1 MSVFRIVGNY
11 YEDIL
16 DYYTREYKKI
26 DPTFDPIALQEEYIK
41 FQADTTRSPKLVAFK
56 TNFEAMFTLRAEQTA
71 KKTEIMQN
79 LASAFARVHRLN
91 QSTWSYWNARQKVFR
106 TMIIVMSIM
115 IIITFIILL
124 YMIRIRMRYSKDG
137 DVFSADNIQSIL
149 LYIIVYTI
157 FFTIMLMLLLLMI
170 EGVRMSSTRK
180 KDNNVRFTNFNVMLI
195 PNIHM
200 LLFLQAIGYYMQN
213 NTSEYTRVFNQLKSS
228 IRRTGEGG
236 TDKCAPG
243 TTAKIVDVMISKN
256 PCKKQANLSDLYDA
270 LQVDIK
276 DFVFQFY
283 SYGYGYIALK
293 KTVIKSSNAYI
304 LKEVRKIFSFYYY
317 LFNKRGEYDVERSL
331 LESNQKIL
339 DNIVVTKFRDLG
351 ISYFIASE
359 GSNDDVVM
367 QAMNEDSSKNPKFN
381 TQATLF
387 ENAIKHLLIYA
398 YPLYFAVLPASADFN
413 TRAPLVSSALPTR
426 LTPRND
432 FEIKTKAFFEMFP
445 YETYTDFVNR
455 MKIASPQ
462 EKQIL
467 FNLFLQKSDVYI
479 EGAMVNL
486 LLAVEGASTFPL
498 NQDYIKQRIANVM
511 KDRVVEQ
518 TKSSYRGM
526 FETAFVEHLVP
537 VIRKNILSTIDT
549 VDVSKGIN
557 SVINYKIHILSNQL
571 ANDLA
576 EYNINVMENFD
587 YVMNQLEKENDDTRL
602 LNIYTKVLYG
612 LDGLVETKRKMRRS
626 SQAATQGR
634 FLSTPEFITRLN
646 TITYDDFYRG
656 LDTKYAYDILNDFY
670 MEVSHASGTSG
681 MNRTEQNIFY
691 QQMKNFRMSK
701 TFIIMVTIVISM
713 GYIYYA
719 IPQIKIWNKISNSP
733 EPESATG
740 QVIRSINHVNIAAK
754 TLIPLVATVF
764 IIVLLFSYHAKS
776 VHKFEFNKETIETNT
791 SYLLSALSKLDSI
804 MGGINSDPQVDSK
817 RYAAI
822 GDIQEIKEEAK
833 TDMYKYMMDVIMQ
846 YEKCNYIINVSRNKL
861 PFPYTELT
869 VDIFMLGVTLMTM
882 VYLTMTIGPIARLQK
897 IKELNK
903 KREDAIIMTVSS
915 LKEVADK
922 EKQCNTEDVEAIVF
936 TIKVIIFTAIFLF
949 LIFYTVTILE
959 STTEFKMGLYNSVY
973 FEESRC
979 YTGHD

>member
-11 YEDIL
+11 YEDVL

-26 DPTFDPIALQEEYIK
+26 DPAFDPVMLQEEYMRFEDDPSK
-41 FQADTTRSPKLVAFK
+41 STKLATFK
-56 TNFEAMFTLRAEQTA
+56 TKFHEMFDLPADQTA

-79 LASAFARVHRLN
+79 LASAFARVHRLH

-106 TMIIVMSIM
+106 TMIIVMGFM
-115 IIITFIILL
+115 IVITFIILL
-124 YMIRIRMRYSKDG
+124 YMIRIRVKYPKGSDDG
-137 DVFSADNIQSIL
+137 AISADNLQSML
-149 LYIIVYTI
+149 LYVIVYTI
-157 FFTIMLMLLLLMI
+157 FFTVMLMLLLLMI
-170 EGVRMSSTRK
+170 EGVRMSGARK
-180 KDNNVRFTNFNVMLI
+180 KDNDIRFTNFNVMLI

-200 LLFLQAIGYYMQN
+200 MLFLQAIGYYMQN
-213 NTSEYTRVFNQLKSS
+213 NTSEYVRVLNQLKTG
-228 IRRTGEGG
+228 IKRTGGGG
-236 TDKCAPG
+236 TKECGQGP
-243 TTAKIVDVMISKN
+243 TSKIVEIMISKN

-270 LQVDIK
+270 LKAEIK

-283 SYGYGYIALK
+283 NYGYGYIALK

-317 LFNKRGEYDVERSL
+317 MFNKRGEYDVERSM

-339 DNIVVTKFRDLG
+339 DNIIVTKFRELG

-359 GSNDDVVM
+359 GNDEENI
-367 QAMNEDSSKNPKFN
+367 QLMNEDSSRNPKFN
-381 TQATLF
+381 AQATLF
-387 ENAIKHLLIYA
+387 ENSIKHLLIYT
-398 YPLYFAVLPASADFN
+398 YPMYLKVLPNSTEF
-413 TRAPLVSSALPTR
+413 TTLTPVVSSALPTR
-426 LTPRND
+426 LSPGND
-432 FEIKTKAFFEMFP
+432 FETKTKAFFENFP
-445 YETYTDFVNR
+445 NETYTDYVNR

-462 EKQIL
+462 EKQVL
-467 FNLFLQKSDVYI
+467 FNLFLQKFDVYI
-479 EGAMVNL
+479 EGVMVDL

-498 NQDYIKQRIANVM
+498 NQDYIRKRIANVM
-511 KDRVVEQ
+511 KDTVVEQ

-537 VIRKNILSTIDT
+537 VIRKNILNTIDT

-576 EYNINVMENFD
+576 DYNINVMENSD
-587 YVMNQLEKENDDTRL
+587 YVIEKLEKENIDTRL
-602 LNIYTKVLYG
+602 LNIYIKVMYG

-626 SQAATQGR
+626 VQAANNGR
-634 FLSTPEFITRLN
+634 FLSTTEFITRLN
-646 TITYDDFYRG
+646 TVTYDDFYRG
-656 LDTKYAYDILNDFY
+656 LDTKYAHDVLNDFY

-681 MNRTEQNIFY
+681 MDRTEQNIFY
-691 QQMKNFRMSK
+691 QQMKNFQMSK

-713 GYIYYA
+713 GYIYYV
-719 IPQIKIWNKISNSP
+719 IPQIKIWNKLYNAPKP
-733 EPESATG
+733 ETATG
-740 QVIRSINHVNIAAK
+740 EMIRSINHVNIVAK
-754 TLIPLVATVF
+754 TLIPLVATIFV
-764 IIVLLFSYHAKS
+764 IVLLFSYHAKS
-776 VHKFEFNKETIETNT
+776 VHKFNFNKETIETNT
-791 SYLLSALSKLDSI
+791 SYLLSTLSKLDSI
-804 MGGINSDPQVDSK
+804 MGRINSDVDSK

-822 GDIQEIKEEAK
+822 GDIQEIKEEDK
-833 TDMYKYMMDVIMQ
+833 TDIYKHMMNVITQ
-846 YEKCNYIINVSRNKL
+846 YEKCNYIINASRNKI

-869 VDIFMLGVTLMTM
+869 VDIFMLGVTLMAM
-882 VYLTMTIGPIARLQK
+882 VYLTMTIGPIARLEK

-922 EKQCNTEDVEAIVF
+922 EKQCNTEDVDAIVF
-936 TIKVIIFTAIFLF
+936 TIKVIVFTAIFLF

-959 STTEFKMGLYNSVY
+959 SATEFKMGLYNSAY

-979 YTGHD
+979 YTGQD